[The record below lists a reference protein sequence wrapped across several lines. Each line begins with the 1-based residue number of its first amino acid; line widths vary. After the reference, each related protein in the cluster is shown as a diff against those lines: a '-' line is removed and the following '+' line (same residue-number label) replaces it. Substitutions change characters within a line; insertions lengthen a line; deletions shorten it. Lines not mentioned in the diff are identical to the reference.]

1 MSETGVMPSFCLLFR
16 ETCQF
21 LKLTTYC
28 MNMDILSWESLRNS
42 CSYSFVPGYF
52 KPTDC
57 RAYLNPSNAIHP
69 FADAHLL
76 YPAADVRL
84 FFPKPASGIP
94 LFDIRFIDQSMWNW
108 PITKTARG
116 SSVNATTMTVCTKGK
131 KSKSPRRC

>member
-1 MSETGVMPSFCLLFR
+1 MPSFCLLFR

-28 MNMDILSWESLRNS
+28 MNMDILSWESLRNSCRSRFHGSADLLFLFDCMERNSLSASAGGLCLRNS

-84 FFPKPASGIP
+84 FFDPCAFCHWQAPQYAP
-94 LFDIRFIDQSMWNW
+94 HC
-108 PITKTARG
+108 A
-116 SSVNATTMTVCTKGK
+116 
-131 KSKSPRRC
+131 